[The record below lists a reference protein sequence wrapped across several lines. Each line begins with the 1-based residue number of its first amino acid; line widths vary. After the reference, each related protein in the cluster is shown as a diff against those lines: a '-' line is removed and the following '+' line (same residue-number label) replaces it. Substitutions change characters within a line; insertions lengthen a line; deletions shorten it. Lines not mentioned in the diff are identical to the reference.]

1 MNYYHVQ
8 DTEIMV
14 RRNGMEKRIFRRG
27 TAEREENLQR
37 SLVKGNG
44 DIVVECCMISENILK
59 NFRGKYRRIQM
70 KGWIMLLQET
80 GLPAIRW
87 HDLRSIYC
95 TLLLKNNFS
104 PKAVAKLMGDARE
117 LITMDVYG
125 DNGNII
131 AEEIPPELLSY
142 MEEVLPEKKKDNIE
156 NVLDTLINVEEF
168 HRTNV
173 RFAYT
178 NPYFHDIIAL
188 TFEC

>member
-1 MNYYHVQ
+1 
-8 DTEIMV
+8 
-14 RRNGMEKRIFRRG
+14 
-27 TAEREENLQR
+27 
-37 SLVKGNG
+37 
-44 DIVVECCMISENILK
+44 
-59 NFRGKYRRIQM
+59 M

-142 MEEVLPEKKKDNIE
+142 IEEVLPEKKKDNIE
-156 NVLDTLINVEEF
+156 NVLDTLINVEKIY
-168 HRTNV
+168 RTNV

-178 NPYFHDIIAL
+178 IPYFHDIIAL

>member
-1 MNYYHVQ
+1 
-8 DTEIMV
+8 MV

-27 TAEREENLQR
+27 TAERAGEFAEKFGKREWGYCCGMLH
-37 SLVKGNG
+37 
-44 DIVVECCMISENILK
+44 DI
-59 NFRGKYRRIQM
+59 GKYSKEFQR
-70 KGWIMLLQET
+70 K
-80 GLPAIRW
+80 
-87 HDLRSIYC
+87 
-95 TLLLKNNFS
+95 NFS